1 MGYMTFGQQK
11 ARHLQFLSEAGL
23 EVTNLV
29 IDSTGF
35 TRSWIIRRQN
45 GGDYAYKTV
54 SRKLNNGMTGL
65 ITWCRGINGKIST
78 YKTYG
83 LPPDGSESTCYT
95 TMVEKEAVFYA
106 ASDAIQKF
114 WDLSLLYGESDYLKK
129 KGVGAYRIRFRD
141 NQYGKVA
148 VVPIKDIKNTLCSY
162 QILNSNGSK
171 AFAKGIRLSGLFHR
185 LTELVD
191 GSPIGIAE
199 SYVTAATCLEITG
212 LSMVTAFTS
221 GNLEQVAVGLQQE
234 YPNSPLLIFA
244 DNDRHLAVNKGV
256 CDAGRAYMRC
266 NGAGAILI
274 PNFYGYPRTR
284 EYSDW
289 NDLVRE
295 IGPICALEQIQ
306 KGLPHV
312 LQMEIVFGKRTNIN
326 KNIEI

>member
-1 MGYMTFGQQK
+1 MGYMTFWQQK
-11 ARHLQFLSEAGL
+11 AKHLKFLSEAGL

-35 TRSWIIRRQN
+35 TRSWIIRRQK

-65 ITWCRGINGKIST
+65 ITWCRGLNGQIST
-78 YKTYG
+78 CKTYG
-83 LPPDGSESTCYT
+83 LPPDGSESTSCT
-95 TMVEKEAVFYA
+95 AMVEKESVFYA

-114 WDLSLLYGESDYLKK
+114 WDLSLQYGESDYLKK

-148 VVPIKDIKNTLCSY
+148 VVPIRDVKNKLCSY

-171 AFAKGIRLSGLFHR
+171 AFAKGSRLSGFFHR

-212 LSMVTAFTS
+212 LPMVTAFTS
-221 GNLEQVAVGLQQE
+221 GNLERVAVELRQE
-234 YPNSPLLIFA
+234 YLNSSLVIFA
-244 DNDRHLAVNKGV
+244 DNDRHLVVNKGV
-256 CDAGRAYMRC
+256 CDAEKAYMRC

-295 IGPICALEQIQ
+295 IGSIRTLEQIQ
-306 KGLPHV
+306 QSLPHA
-312 LQMEIVFGKRTNIN
+312 LQMEIVSWKQTNIN
-326 KNIEI
+326 KSIDV